1 MRKIILASAI
11 AAAALCGCSLE
22 DAATSQETEATTVV
36 ETDNIAT
43 ESGAEKEASQSLET
57 DGENDTG
64 DDEGTAEAEAGAD
77 AWSLLNGVS
86 DDESGNKL
94 FSKTSLDSVLALVG
108 MGMDSEAGMKD
119 IEAFTGLELTEK
131 SLKVYQASLNTESVK
146 SANGM
151 FVSDQFVVDPDFSV
165 LAEGLGM
172 TAENY
177 GSAAEGM
184 DLINAFVNSNTD
196 GMIPKLVESEQ
207 DVKDVALVNTLYFND
222 LWDFEWTDETT
233 APFYADGAEKD
244 ATFLAK
250 TFDSYYE
257 NDDWYGMKFSYKDGD
272 YAMYAAIPKDGNMNP
287 SITEK
292 EFDDLFAA
300 PIRSEANVFFP
311 TFKYETSMD
320 LTGLVRE
327 KCPGVFEPLSIL
339 QGEDAVVDTIMQ
351 KAKIE
356 VTKEGTRASAATG
369 ATIRTT
375 AAIIE
380 PPAEIRFDHPFLF
393 AITDETTGGDLF
405 VGLMTDPT

>member
-1 MRKIILASAI
+1 
-11 AAAALCGCSLE
+11 
-22 DAATSQETEATTVV
+22 
-36 ETDNIAT
+36 
-43 ESGAEKEASQSLET
+43 
-57 DGENDTG
+57 
-64 DDEGTAEAEAGAD
+64 
-77 AWSLLNGVS
+77 
-86 DDESGNKL
+86 
-94 FSKTSLDSVLALVG
+94 
-108 MGMDSEAGMKD
+108 MDSEAGMKD

-131 SLKVYQASLNTESVK
+131 SLKDYQASLNTESVK

-257 NDDWYGMKFSYKDGD
+257 NDDWYGMKFAYKDGG
-272 YAMYAAIPKDGNMNP
+272 YAMYAAIPKDGSMNP

-292 EFDDLFAA
+292 EFEDLFAA

-311 TFKYETSMD
+311 TFEYETSMD
-320 LTGLVRE
+320 LTSLVRE
-327 KCPGVFEPLSIL
+327 KCPGVFESLSIL
-339 QGEDAVVDTIMQ
+339 QGKDAVVDTIMQ
-351 KAKIE
+351 KAKVE

-369 ATIRTT
+369 AMIRTT
-375 AAIIE
+375 AAVIE
-380 PPAEIRFDHPFLF
+380 PPAEIHFDHPFLF
-393 AITDETTGGDLF
+393 AIADEGTGEDLF
-405 VGLMTDPT
+405 VGLMADPA

>member
-36 ETDNIAT
+36 EIDNIAT
-43 ESGAEKEASQSLET
+43 ESGVEKEASQSLET

-64 DDEGTAEAEAGAD
+64 DVEAEAGAD

-131 SLKVYQASLNTESVK
+131 SLKDYQASLNTESVK

-257 NDDWYGMKFSYKDGD
+257 NDDWYGMKFAYKDGG
-272 YAMYAAIPKDGNMNP
+272 YAMYAAIPKDGSMNP

-292 EFDDLFAA
+292 EFEDLFAA

-311 TFKYETSMD
+311 TFEYETSMD
-320 LTGLVRE
+320 LTSLVRE
-327 KCPGVFEPLSIL
+327 KCPGVFESLSIL
-339 QGEDAVVDTIMQ
+339 QGKDVVVDTIMQ

-369 ATIRTT
+369 AMIRTT
-375 AAIIE
+375 AAVIE
-380 PPAEIRFDHPFLF
+380 PPAEIHFDHPFLF
-393 AITDETTGGDLF
+393 AIADEGTGEDLF
-405 VGLMTDPT
+405 VGLMADPA

>member
-11 AAAALCGCSLE
+11 AAAALCGCSSE
-22 DAATSQETEATTVV
+22 DVTTSKETEAATVV

-43 ESGAEKEASQSLET
+43 ESGAEEEVSQSLEA
-57 DGENDTG
+57 DDENDTSV
-64 DDEGTAEAEAGAD
+64 AESAAATRTD
-77 AWSLLNGVS
+77 TWSLLGEVS
-86 DDESGNKL
+86 DDGSGNKL

-131 SLKVYQASLNTESVK
+131 SLKDYQASLNTESVK

-184 DLINAFVNSNTD
+184 DLINAFVNENTE

-207 DVKDVALVNTLYFND
+207 DIKDVALVNTLYFND
-222 LWDFEWTDETT
+222 LWDFEWADETT

-244 ATFLAK
+244 TTFLTK

-272 YAMYAAIPKDGNMNP
+272 YAMYAAIPKDGNVNP
-287 SITEK
+287 SITER

-327 KCPGVFEPLSIL
+327 KCPGVFESLSIL

-356 VTKEGTRASAATG
+356 VTKEGTKAAAATG
-369 ATIRTT
+369 IMIRTT
-375 AAIIE
+375 AAVIE
-380 PPAEIRFDHPFLF
+380 PTAEIHFDHPFLF
-393 AITDETTGGDLF
+393 AIADEETGEDLF
-405 VGLMTDPT
+405 MGLMADPA